1 MSDRVYR
8 NKLAVP
14 QYYVGD
20 LSQAYV
26 QGRQLALSQ
35 QQIDNAKNKLDQ
47 ERQKAQAKKAQDQ
60 QAEQAKILGMMG
72 GLYEKSHPYALPFLD
87 EAYGMLQE
95 DIMPLMYT
103 PNGSDIA
110 KLYIE
115 NFKRDASKY
124 QQSDDMKAA
133 RTNMRAMLDP
143 QSSAYREAKKQA
155 GALYRPSVSLDDIA
169 AADNY
174 QYTKLMQGGEL
185 EYKNGSF
192 TIKGL
197 AYDPKSGL
205 GNDVIS
211 LEEHPRFNDA
221 NIFRPT
227 MSPVSATDF
236 ATLGQAIQ
244 SAKRVGDNVWD
255 WNEITADYSQHYS
268 GAMPFEELD
277 RDSNE
282 AYQYRLQSFI
292 MGKDD
297 IRSAAGPLAPVN
309 DEILFDMYSLD
320 EKYKQSS
327 PTVYK
332 LIEEQLKSY
341 WETDLKPHTK
351 WTTDP
356 DDDDDDSVA
365 FLASAAPTTLDSFEL
380 PKQLYTDPN
389 NPAIV
394 EGANY
399 PFMAIPAEVAEGR
412 REMKTAAYATQS
424 LPSKQMENIEIP
436 MINRKYY
443 QQMKIYEA
451 AGLIQYDPFG
461 RPIINDAMEGVDP
474 VMMEGVIA
482 LLQKSDLIKAQKLNS
497 MVAYEGNP
505 NVIGLPTGG
514 GDIEVINL
522 SDLGPREQI
531 IMANINVGLDKMGY
545 EWKDIYNHALGNY
558 FNGTPQTV
566 VFD

>member
-26 QGRQLALSQ
+26 QGRQLALSR
-35 QQIDNAKNKLDQ
+35 QQIDAKKDALDL
-47 ERQKAQAKKAQDQ
+47 ERQKAQAKKAADQ

-72 GLYEKSHPYALPFLD
+72 GLYEDTHPYALPFIE
-87 EAYGMLQE
+87 EAYGMLQQE
-95 DIMPLMYT
+95 IMPLMYM
-103 PNGSDIA
+103 PNGSEAA
-110 KLYIE
+110 KLYIA
-115 NFKRDASKY
+115 NWKRDAAKY
-124 QQSDDMKAA
+124 QESPEMKAA
-133 RTNMRAMLDP
+133 RTNMQAMLDP
-143 QSSAYREAKKQA
+143 QSTAYREAKKQA
-155 GALYRPSVSLDDIA
+155 GALYRPMVSLDDVE
-169 AADNY
+169 AADSY
-174 QYTKLMQGGEL
+174 QFSKLMEGAEL

-197 AYDPKSGL
+197 AYDPSKGL
-205 GNDVIS
+205 GNDIIP
-211 LEEHPRFNDA
+211 LEEHPRFNDE
-221 NIFRPT
+221 NVFRPR
-227 MSPVSATDF
+227 MQPVSGTDF
-236 ATLGQAIQ
+236 QTLGQAIQ
-244 SAKRVGDNVWD
+244 SAKRVGDNVWNWD
-255 WNEITADYSQHYS
+255 EITADYSDYFS
-268 GAMPFEELD
+268 GSLPFEDLD

-292 MGKDD
+292 LGKDD
-297 IRSAAGPLAPVN
+297 IRTAAGALAPVN
-309 DEILFDMYSLD
+309 DEVLLDMYSLD

-351 WTTDP
+351 WVTDS
-356 DDDDDDSVA
+356 DDDDDSVQ
-365 FLASAAPTTLDSFEL
+365 FLASSETTTLSTDEL

-389 NPAIV
+389 NPDIQ

-399 PFMAIPAEVAEGR
+399 PFMAIPAEVAEGK

-424 LPSKQMENIEIP
+424 LPNPQMENIEIP
-436 MINRKYY
+436 LVNTKYY

-461 RPIINDAMEGVDP
+461 RPVPNPAMSNVDP
-474 VMMEGVIA
+474 VMMEGVIN
-482 LLQKSDLIKAQKLNS
+482 LLQKSDLIKAKKLNS
-497 MVAYEGNP
+497 LIAYEGNP
-505 NVIGLPTGG
+505 NVVGIATGDG
-514 GDIEVINL
+514 TIEVINL
-522 SDLGPREQI
+522 SDLGSREQV
-531 IMANINVGLDKMGY
+531 IMANINAGLDKMGY

-566 VFD
+566 VFN

>member
-1 MSDRVYR
+1 
-8 NKLAVP
+8 
-14 QYYVGD
+14 
-20 LSQAYV
+20 
-26 QGRQLALSQ
+26 
-35 QQIDNAKNKLDQ
+35 
-47 ERQKAQAKKAQDQ
+47 
-60 QAEQAKILGMMG
+60 
-72 GLYEKSHPYALPFLD
+72 
-87 EAYGMLQE
+87 
-95 DIMPLMYT
+95 
-103 PNGSDIA
+103 
-110 KLYIE
+110 
-115 NFKRDASKY
+115 
-124 QQSDDMKAA
+124 
-133 RTNMRAMLDP
+133 
-143 QSSAYREAKKQA
+143 
-155 GALYRPSVSLDDIA
+155 
-169 AADNY
+169 
-174 QYTKLMQGGEL
+174 
-185 EYKNGSF
+185 
-192 TIKGL
+192 
-197 AYDPKSGL
+197 
-205 GNDVIS
+205 
-211 LEEHPRFNDA
+211 
-221 NIFRPT
+221 
-227 MSPVSATDF
+227 
-236 ATLGQAIQ
+236 
-244 SAKRVGDNVWD
+244 VGDNVWD

-505 NVIGLPTGG
+505 NVIGLATGG

>member
-20 LSQAYV
+20 LSKAYV

-35 QQIDNAKNKLDQ
+35 QQIDAKQDALTA
-47 ERQKAQAKKAQDQ
+47 ERQKAQAKKAADQ

-72 GLYEKSHPYALPFLD
+72 GLYEDTHPYALPFIQ
-87 EAYGMLQE
+87 EAYGMLQQE
-95 DIMPLMYT
+95 IMPLMYM
-103 PNGSDIA
+103 PNGSEAA

-115 NFKRDASKY
+115 NWKRDAAKY
-124 QQSDDMKAA
+124 QESPEMKAA
-133 RTNMRAMLDP
+133 RKNMQSMLDP
-143 QSSAYREAKKQA
+143 QSTAYREAKKQA
-155 GALYRPSVSLDDIA
+155 GALYRPMVSLDDVE
-169 AADNY
+169 AADSY
-174 QYTKLMQGGEL
+174 QFSKLMEGAEL

-197 AYDPKSGL
+197 AYDPSKGL
-205 GNDVIS
+205 GNDIIS
-211 LEEHPRFNDA
+211 LEEHPRFNDE
-221 NIFRPT
+221 NVFRPR
-227 MSPVSATDF
+227 MQPVSGTDF
-236 ATLGQAIQ
+236 QTLGQAIQ
-244 SAKRVGDNVWD
+244 SAKRVGDNVWNWD
-255 WNEITADYSQHYS
+255 EITADYSNYFS
-268 GAMPFEELD
+268 GSLPFEDLD
-277 RDSNE
+277 RESNE
-282 AYQYRLQSFI
+282 AYQYRLQSFM

-297 IRSAAGPLAPVN
+297 IRSAAGSLAPMN
-309 DEILFDMYSLD
+309 DEVLLDMYSLD

-327 PTVYK
+327 PTVYN
-332 LIEEQLKSY
+332 LIQEQLKSY

-356 DDDDDDSVA
+356 DDDEDDAVA
-365 FLASAAPTTLDSFEL
+365 FLASAAPTALSEAEL
-380 PKQLYTDPN
+380 PKQLYSDPN
-389 NPAIV
+389 NPAIQ
-394 EGANY
+394 EGQNY

-424 LPSKQMENIEIP
+424 LPNPQMENIEIP
-436 MINRKYY
+436 LVNSKYY

-461 RPIINDAMEGVDP
+461 RPRPNEEVENVDP
-474 VMMEGVIA
+474 VMMEGVIN

-497 MVAYEGNP
+497 LVAYEGNP
-505 NVIGLPTGG
+505 NVVGLATGDG
-514 GDIEVINL
+514 TIEVINL
-522 SDLGPREQI
+522 SDLGPRQQI

>member
-20 LSQAYV
+20 LSKAYV

-35 QQIDNAKNKLDQ
+35 QQIDAKQDALTA
-47 ERQKAQAKKAQDQ
+47 ERQKAQAKKAADQ

-72 GLYEKSHPYALPFLD
+72 GLYEDTHPYALPFMQ
-87 EAYGMLQE
+87 EAYGMLQQE
-95 DIMPLMYT
+95 IMPLMYM
-103 PNGSDIA
+103 PNGSEAA

-115 NFKRDASKY
+115 NWKRDAAKY
-124 QQSDDMKAA
+124 QESPEMKAA
-133 RTNMRAMLDP
+133 RKNMQSMLDP
-143 QSSAYREAKKQA
+143 QSTAYREAKKQA
-155 GALYRPSVSLDDIA
+155 GALYRPMVSLDDVE
-169 AADNY
+169 AADSY
-174 QYTKLMQGGEL
+174 QFSKLMEGAEL

-197 AYDPKSGL
+197 AYDPSKGL
-205 GNDVIS
+205 GNDIIS
-211 LEEHPRFNDA
+211 LEEHPRFNDE
-221 NIFRPT
+221 NVFRPR
-227 MSPVSATDF
+227 MQPVSGTDF
-236 ATLGQAIQ
+236 QTLGQAIQ
-244 SAKRVGDNVWD
+244 SAKRVGDNVWNWD
-255 WNEITADYSQHYS
+255 EITADYSNYFS
-268 GAMPFEELD
+268 GSLPFEDLD
-277 RDSNE
+277 RESNE
-282 AYQYRLQSFI
+282 AYQYRLQSFM

-297 IRSAAGPLAPVN
+297 IRSAAGSLAPMN
-309 DEILFDMYSLD
+309 DEVLLDMYSLD

-327 PTVYK
+327 PTVYN
-332 LIEEQLKSY
+332 LIQEQLKSY

-356 DDDDDDSVA
+356 DDDEDDAVA
-365 FLASAAPTTLDSFEL
+365 FLASAAPTALSEAEL
-380 PKQLYTDPN
+380 PKQLYSDPN
-389 NPAIV
+389 NPAIQ
-394 EGANY
+394 EGQNY

-424 LPSKQMENIEIP
+424 LPNPQMENIEIP
-436 MINRKYY
+436 LVNSKYY

-461 RPIINDAMEGVDP
+461 RPRPNEEVENVDP
-474 VMMEGVIA
+474 VMMEGVIN

-497 MVAYEGNP
+497 LVAYEGNP
-505 NVIGLPTGG
+505 NVVGLATGDG
-514 GDIEVINL
+514 TIEVINL
-522 SDLGPREQI
+522 SDLGPRQQI